1 MEAYIIWFIQAIVLT
16 AFGLV
21 IWFMQNNITN
31 TREDIIDLRSELNNV
46 KTNYLHKDDFKE
58 FKTELRNIFNEIKN
72 DIRSLSNHHDK
83 GSQ

>member
-1 MEAYIIWFIQAIVLT
+1 MESYIIWFIQAVILS

-31 TREDIIDLRSELNNV
+31 TREDLIELRNEIANV
-46 KTNYLHKDDFKE
+46 KSNYLHKDDFKE

-72 DIRSLSNHHDK
+72 DIRSLGNHNK
-83 GSQ
+83 GDS